1 MSFSGLSQDFLRT
14 FSGLSQEFFQILFR
28 IFSGQPQF
36 GTDCLGLV
44 SSALVYFQGHQLQD
58 VLHLLPPPRTRGDC
72 QVPLSRGPSSL
83 LPPPPPVL
91 PPHSPVE
98 HFARSG
104 RARVGTDT
112 GTQLFHPTSSNFF
125 SFFLTGFLRALDRNS
140 VYLAAT
146 VL

>member
-14 FSGLSQEFFQILFR
+14 FSGLSQEFFR
-28 IFSGQPQF
+28 IFFFFSGQPQF
-36 GTDCLGLV
+36 GTDCLCLV
-44 SSALVYFQGHQLQD
+44 SSALASCQGNQLQD

-91 PPHSPVE
+91 PPYSPVE

-104 RARVGTDT
+104 RAGMGTNT
-112 GTQLFHPTSSNFF
+112 GTQLFHPTASNFF
-125 SFFLTGFLRALDRNS
+125 SLFLTGFLRALDRNS